1 VCHHSPIDYILARG
15 TASEASL
22 LAECFVAGL
31 DANRYYVAAIWLGG
45 R

>member
-1 VCHHSPIDYILARG
+1 
-15 TASEASL
+15 